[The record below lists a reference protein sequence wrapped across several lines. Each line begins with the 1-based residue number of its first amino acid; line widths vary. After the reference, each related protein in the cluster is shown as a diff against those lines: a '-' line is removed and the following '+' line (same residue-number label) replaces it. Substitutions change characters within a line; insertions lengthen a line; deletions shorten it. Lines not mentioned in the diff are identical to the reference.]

1 MECILTGIA
10 LFNFLKFKEED
21 MRITTIATAV
31 LMALS
36 SATLATT
43 ATAEVTEIAP
53 RLSLDTE
60 VKMTHMVDAE
70 TNVLTINPEFTYAAT
85 SALDLSVGT
94 TFNLWEDVTDT
105 NFTDELDHMPVL
117 ELEADYALSD
127 AWSLEGSMNY
137 DLEAGERSDIKLV
150 ASFSF

>member
-1 MECILTGIA
+1 VHTNRDSTLNFYKILRKK
-10 LFNFLKFKEED
+10 N
-21 MRITTIATAV
+21 MRITTIATAA
-31 LMALS
+31 LLALS

-43 ATAEVTEIAP
+43 ATAETEIAP

-94 TFNLWEDVTDT
+94 TLNIWEDVTDT

-117 ELEADYALSD
+117 ELEAEYALGD

-137 DLEAGERSDIKLV
+137 DLEEGERSDIKLV

>member
-1 MECILTGIA
+1 
-10 LFNFLKFKEED
+10 
-21 MRITTIATAV
+21 MRITTIATAA
-31 LMALS
+31 LLALS

-43 ATAEVTEIAP
+43 ATAETEIAP

-94 TFNLWEDVTDT
+94 TLNIWEDVTDT

-117 ELEADYALSD
+117 ELEAEYALGD
-127 AWSLEGSMNY
+127 AWALEGSMNY
-137 DLEAGERSDIKLV
+137 DLEEGERSDIKLV

>member
-1 MECILTGIA
+1 
-10 LFNFLKFKEED
+10 
-21 MRITTIATAV
+21 MRITTIATAA
-31 LMALS
+31 LLALS

-43 ATAEVTEIAP
+43 ATAEATEIAP

-70 TNVLTINPEFTYAAT
+70 TNVLTINPEFTYAAMPK
-85 SALDLSVGT
+85 LDLSVGT

-105 NFTDELDHMPVL
+105 NFTDELDHMPIL
-117 ELEADYALSD
+117 ELEAEYAISD
-127 AWSLEGSMNY
+127 SWELEAEMNY
-137 DLEAGERSDIKLV
+137 DLEKGERSDIKLV

>member
-43 ATAEVTEIAP
+43 ATAEATEIAP

-117 ELEADYALSD
+117 ALEADYALSD

>member
-1 MECILTGIA
+1 
-10 LFNFLKFKEED
+10 
-21 MRITTIATAV
+21 MRITTIATAA
-31 LMALS
+31 LLALS

-43 ATAEVTEIAP
+43 ATAETEIAP

-94 TFNLWEDVTDT
+94 TLNIWEDVTDT

-117 ELEADYALSD
+117 ELEAEYALGD

-137 DLEAGERSDIKLV
+137 DLEEGERSDIKLV

>member
-1 MECILTGIA
+1 
-10 LFNFLKFKEED
+10 
-21 MRITTIATAV
+21 MRITTIATAA
-31 LMALS
+31 LLALS

-43 ATAEVTEIAP
+43 ATAETEIAP

-94 TFNLWEDVTDT
+94 TLNIWEDVTDT

-117 ELEADYALSD
+117 ELEAEYALGD

>member
-1 MECILTGIA
+1 
-10 LFNFLKFKEED
+10 
-21 MRITTIATAV
+21 MRITTIATAA
-31 LMALS
+31 LLALS

-43 ATAEVTEIAP
+43 ATAETEIAP

-94 TFNLWEDVTDT
+94 TLNIWEDVTDT

>member
-1 MECILTGIA
+1 
-10 LFNFLKFKEED
+10 
-21 MRITTIATAV
+21 MRITTIATAA
-31 LMALS
+31 LLALS

-43 ATAEVTEIAP
+43 ATAETEIAP

-117 ELEADYALSD
+117 ELEAEYALGD
-127 AWSLEGSMNY
+127 AWSLQGSMNY
-137 DLEAGERSDIKLV
+137 DLEAGER
-150 ASFSF
+150 